1 MLQDNLK
8 NTDKKIYDL
17 MQEEAKRQSYGLEL
31 IASENFVSDAVLEAA
46 GSVLTNKYA
55 EGYPYI
61 RKKKNPNKRDYS
73 RNGRYYGGCEVID
86 KVEKLAIDRAIK
98 LYGADHANVQPH
110 SGAQANMAVYFA
122 TVKPGDTVMGMK
134 LPHGGH
140 LSHGSSVNFSGKLYN
155 IESYGVSKETE
166 MLDYDQIMDKAKKV
180 NPKLIIV
187 GASAYPRT
195 INFEA
200 FEEIGKEVGAYILV
214 DMAHIAGLIAAGL
227 HPNPVPHADFVTTTT
242 HKTLRGIRGGMVL
255 CKKEHSKKV
264 DFNVFPGTQG
274 GPLEHIIAAKA
285 VGFKE
290 AMSNEFKEYQN
301 QIIKNARALSEKLK
315 ELGYRLVSGGTD
327 NHLMLV
333 DVLSS
338 LNITGKKAQKL
349 LGKAE
354 ITVNKNTI
362 PFDSKSPFVTSG
374 VRLGTP
380 ALTTRGMKE
389 PQMEKVAVLIDKA
402 LRSDGEE
409 IKLKKVKKEVREL
422 CDEFELYQ
430 YKINE

>member
-17 MQEEAKRQSYGLEL
+17 LQEEAKRQSYGLEL

-140 LSHGSSVNFSGKLYN
+140 LSHGSPVNFSGKLYN

-180 NPKLIIV
+180 NPKLIVV

-200 FEEIGKEVGAYILV
+200 FKEIGKEVGAYILV

-301 QIIKNARALSEKLK
+301 QIIKNAKALSEKLK

-409 IKLKKVKKEVREL
+409 TKLKKVKKEVREL

>member
-1 MLQDNLK
+1 MLQRSLK
-8 NTDKKIYDL
+8 DTDRKIFDLIKK
-17 MQEEAKRQSYGLEL
+17 EAERQSYGLEL

-46 GSVLTNKYA
+46 GSVMTNKYA

-61 RKKKNPNKRDYS
+61 RKKKAKNTRDYS

-86 KVEKLAIDRAIK
+86 KVEKIAIDRAIK
-98 LYGADHANVQPH
+98 LFGADHANVQPH

-122 TVKPGDTVMGMK
+122 TVDPGDTVMGMK

-140 LSHGSSVNFSGKLYN
+140 LSHGSPVNFSGKLYN

-166 MLDYDQIMDKAKKV
+166 MLDYEQIREQAKEV
-180 NPKLIIV
+180 DPKLIVV
-187 GASAYPRT
+187 GASAYPRK
-195 INFEA
+195 IDFEPFA
-200 FEEIGKEVGAYILV
+200 DIAEEVGAYLLV

-227 HPNPVPHADFVTTTT
+227 HPNPVPHADFVSTTT

-255 CKKEHSKKV
+255 CKKEHSKSL

-290 AMSNEFKEYQN
+290 AMQDDFKEYQK
-301 QIIKNARALSEKLK
+301 QIINNAQALADKLQ

-338 LNITGKKAQKL
+338 LDMTGKKAQNI

-362 PFDSKSPFVTSG
+362 PFDTKSPFVTSG
-374 VRLGTP
+374 LRLGTP

-389 PQMEKVAVLIDKA
+389 EEMKKVAVLIDKA
-402 LRSDGEE
+402 LRSEE
-409 IKLKKVKKEVREL
+409 DESVLNEVKNEVKEL
-422 CDEFELYQ
+422 CDEFPLYQ
-430 YKINE
+430 YKLEE

>member
-46 GSVLTNKYA
+46 GSVLTNKYV

-140 LSHGSSVNFSGKLYN
+140 LSHGSPVNFSGKLYN

-349 LGKAE
+349 LGKAD